1 MHSDVS
7 TNDDAEGV
15 SVSTDNNKYKCEFNR
30 PNDTFGLSLCRLIH
44 LQMMHLIV

>member
-15 SVSTDNNKYKCEFNR
+15 SVSTDNNKYKCECNR
-30 PNDTFGLSLCRLIH
+30 PNDILVFLYAKLYSIILG
-44 LQMMHLIV
+44 V